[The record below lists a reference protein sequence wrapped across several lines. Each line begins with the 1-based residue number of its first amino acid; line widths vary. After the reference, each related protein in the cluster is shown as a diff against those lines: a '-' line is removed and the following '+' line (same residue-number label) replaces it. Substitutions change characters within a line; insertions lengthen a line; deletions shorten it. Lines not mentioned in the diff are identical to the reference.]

1 MHAPAPPAVHAAA
14 PAHIAAPP
22 MRVAAPPHMGA
33 AVYHVVPGAGRTPVR
48 VLYGSDGVTN
58 VESPVHVTYGISAA
72 DRTGYAPVTHLP
84 YHSVPSHVW
93 HNGWIANPYRW
104 PRWGWHYGVPWRPTP
119 CYWGS
124 GFWGPWA
131 SSRPPVGSCYWNGSY
146 WGPWGLSA
154 TAPVSYGSV
163 LAYNG
168 ASAYYPGSYASY
180 GVAPSSP
187 GAELLY
193 DYGLQQ
199 TDCNAPNLVVIWGPD
214 DSVICAFPND
224 LVAPG
229 TYVLD
234 PDTLTLQSQ

>member
-1 MHAPAPPAVHAAA
+1 MHF
-14 PAHIAAPP
+14 
-22 MRVAAPPHMGA
+22 AAPPHLATGYHGA
-33 AVYHVVPGAGRTPVR
+33 PAYHAGLAPRTSVPVM
-48 VLYGSDGVTN
+48 YGSDAVT
-58 VESPVHVTYGISAA
+58 ELRSPVHVTYGIAA
-72 DRTGYAPVTHLP
+72 TGKLTASPVVVHLP
-84 YHSVPSHVW
+84 YHSASSHLW

-104 PRWGWHYGVPWRPTP
+104 RRWGWNYGAPWRPTP

-131 SSRPPVGSCYWNGSY
+131 STRPPGGSCYWNGSY

-154 TAPVSYGSV
+154 TAPISYGSV
-163 LAYNG
+163 LAYGG
-168 ASAYYPGSYASY
+168 ASSYYPADYASY

-214 DSVICAFPND
+214 QSVICAFPND